1 MEQPNALDWPSQPVA
16 TTPDG
21 LVPVVYRIDLKNPSS
36 FFVMQSFAMNNKD
49 VLFISNAPS
58 AELQK
63 FLNMVFS
70 VVFPVLNVIQVTK

>member
-1 MEQPNALDWPSQPVA
+1 
-16 TTPDG
+16 
-21 LVPVVYRIDLKNPSS
+21 
-36 FFVMQSFAMNNKD
+36 MQSFAMNNKD